1 MQDVYHSLE
10 MGAAA
15 ITLSHIAY
23 VSRSERPL
31 DADLLT
37 DILEVSVRNN
47 GRDGITGVLMYHAR
61 MFFQVLE
68 GQRGAVERCYER
80 IENDPRHGGVSLIW
94 NHPVSGRVFPDWS
107 MGYAGP
113 EEVGDHREPAF
124 QAIGA
129 VLESPAN
136 SPADTCVA
144 LRLAR
149 LMYLDFKG
157 LGTQRIVTGR
167 WAR

>member
-1 MQDVYHSLE
+1 

-23 VSRSERPL
+23 VSRSQTPL
-31 DADLLT
+31 NAALLN
-37 DILEVSVRNN
+37 DILEVSIRNN

-68 GQRGAVERCYER
+68 GQKGAVERCFER
-80 IENDPRHGGVSLIW
+80 IENDPRHSGVSLIW
-94 NHPVSGRVFPDWS
+94 NHPVASRVFADWS

-113 EEVGDHREPAF
+113 DEVGDHGEPAF
-124 QAIGA
+124 RTFGA
-129 VLESPAN
+129 VLDSPETAPPD
-136 SPADTCVA
+136 SCVA